1 MSISDMAKGIYNLY
15 PRKVANR
22 AALKAIT
29 FALTRLHDGEFNDEP
44 MEWEDAFKF
53 LVAKTRQYASS
64 PAGNRETLTPHPST
78 FYNQSR
84 YLDNEIEWYRMTPEE
99 TKTHRNSIE
108 ANIGVW
114 RPE

>member
-1 MSISDMAKGIYNLY
+1 MISDMANIIYSAY
-15 PRKVANR
+15 PRKVAKR
-22 AALKAIT
+22 AATKAIT
-29 FALTRLHDGEFNDEP
+29 FALTRLHDGEFNDKA

-53 LVAKTRQYASS
+53 LVAKTRQYAES